1 VLGNPS
7 EAKESKLTTFV
18 AGDTTAI
25 KSCKQLLLDA
35 MGQVY
40 ALAEKRNIDLQLV
53 NEILEMIFA
62 YPGLKQYTKR
72 VRTRF

>member
-1 VLGNPS
+1 VLGNLS

-18 AGDTTAI
+18 ADDTTAI

-53 NEILEMIFA
+53 NEILEIIFA
-62 YPGLKQYTKR
+62 YPGLKQYAKR

>member
-1 VLGNPS
+1 MLGNPS

-62 YPGLKQYTKR
+62 YPGLKQYANR